1 MGSIKVFEPE
11 QVLPVIQKLTTGIKP
26 KRIEAGETIEVR
38 IGIKGYD
45 SARETRFRGDV
56 TLPFPKR
63 GNEKVLV
70 IAEASLAKVL
80 ENTDIPFVLMENYK
94 GKDRENKLKR
104 KKLIKQY
111 HSFISL
117 PSVYKVFEPS
127 LFTGNKKPVYMIK
140 NVNEIKNYYED
151 VKRKVP
157 LNLRADMLF
166 GFPIGTSKMPAENV
180 AQNFSAAM
188 TALLGLVKKGM
199 QNIRSVHIKTT
210 QGAVVKYY

>member
-1 MGSIKVFEPE
+1 MGSIKAFEPE
-11 QVLPVIQKLTTGIKP
+11 QILPVIQKITSGIK
-26 KRIEAGETIEVR
+26 KKNIKAGETIEVR

-45 SARETRFRGDV
+45 SARETRFRGEA

-63 GNEKVLV
+63 EREKVLV
-70 IAEASLAKVL
+70 IAEASLAKAL
-80 ENTDIPFVLMENYK
+80 ENTDIPFVLIENYK
-94 GKDRENKLKR
+94 GKDRDNKLKR

-140 NVNEIKNYYED
+140 NVNEIKNYYDD

-166 GFPIGTSKMPAENV
+166 GFPIGTTKMPAENV

-188 TALLGLVKKGM
+188 LALLGLVKKGM